1 VQKALHLLVGEKM
14 WREWI
19 KEWFPGSYD
28 HVFISY
34 LPNRDKLGKEFN
46 VEPWETKTLK
56 IQGQLFRGATSY
68 PSRGSYRK
76 IDSKEDITTGVM
88 LEKTRM
94 VVSFVT
100 EKEFT
105 KQALIEITNFL
116 KEFGS
121 KTNQESV
128 AFVVDGEMYYIDIPS
143 KNKE

>member
-1 VQKALHLLVGEKM
+1 M

-19 KEWFPGSYD
+19 EEWYTLSYD

-34 LPNRDKLGKEFN
+34 LPDRNRDGKEFD
-46 VEPWETKTLK
+46 VEPWETKALE
-56 IQGQLFRGATSY
+56 IQGRLFRGATSY

-76 IDSKEDITTGVM
+76 IDSKGVITAEVM

-100 EKEFT
+100 ENELT
-105 KQALIEITNFL
+105 KQALKEISDFL
-116 KEFGS
+116 KEFGT

-128 AFVVDGEMYYIDIPS
+128 AFVIDGEMYYIDISP